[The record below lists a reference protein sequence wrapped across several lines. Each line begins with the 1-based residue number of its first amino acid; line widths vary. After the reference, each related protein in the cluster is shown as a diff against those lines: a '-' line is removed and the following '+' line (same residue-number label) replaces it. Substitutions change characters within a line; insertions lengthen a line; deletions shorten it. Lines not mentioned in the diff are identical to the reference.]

1 MARSS
6 LKTPHAIAPTSY
18 TGLRRLIGQGNV
30 ADGWDDARER
40 SPKKRRRRPFWPTPH
55 VFRTAE
61 AYAAAQ

>member
-18 TGLRRLIGQGNV
+18 IGLRRLIGQGNA
-30 ADGWDDARER
+30 ADGRDGARER
-40 SPKKRRRRPFWPTPH
+40 SPKKRRRRPFLPTPH
-55 VFRTAE
+55 IFPTAE